1 MKARPYIIYTPHA
14 MPITH
19 RQWKPYNSYTKLK
32 RDLPN
37 IIPKSATGQV
47 AVLRSLRD
55 GSEVKEIWKLD
66 KNNKPHKI

>member
-1 MKARPYIIYTPHA
+1 MI
-14 MPITH
+14 
-19 RQWKPYNSYTKLK
+19 SYTKLK